1 MKEEKQSDGR
11 VYVLYFFFLCVCVC
25 GSFLFLF
32 FLCLVICG
40 YGGGECVTWRLEGFA
55 GFWRFE
61 VEWRGSWAR
70 N

>member
-1 MKEEKQSDGR
+1 
-11 VYVLYFFFLCVCVC
+11 VYVYVCVCVCVC

-32 FLCLVICG
+32 FLYLMICG

-61 VEWRGSWAR
+61 VE
-70 N
+70 